1 MPEIDPKADTQEKTL
16 TEVGH
21 TPSPGTSPSGDER
34 VGRNFAHFRVEGRL
48 GSGGM
53 GEVYTATDLA
63 LDRKVAL
70 KFLGREVA
78 GSPQLRERF
87 LREAR
92 AQARLNHP
100 NVGHIYFVGEEDGQ
114 LFFAME
120 LIEGQSLQGRLDRD
134 EKVPPGEALELCR
147 QAALGLRE
155 AHRHGFTHRDI
166 KPSNLMLDRHGAVKI
181 VDFGIVKQAPA
192 EGQDVGLTQEKGG
205 TLLGT
210 PHYMAPE
217 QARGDKV
224 DFRADI
230 YSLGATLHHLI
241 AGKPPFDGD
250 TALQVVARH
259 LSDPRPRLT
268 DKRQF
273 TRPPSNALADD
284 LIERMMAKRPD
295 DRFASYD
302 DLLATME
309 RLSPTFS
316 RPAGFWVRAF
326 AFGIDFLVAILLTLP
341 IEMLWGSNID
351 DAVLVLAAIYSI
363 FTHAR
368 WGRTIGKAALDL
380 EVVPW
385 ERAGRLGFVTAA
397 KRFLWQCGLT
407 YVLFGTT
414 WVLELYGLPG
424 AEIPGLV
431 GLAIPLIF
439 GGVAVFTPSKR
450 TLWDKHSGTLVRY
463 RR

>member
-1 MPEIDPKADTQEKTL
+1 MAEIDPKADTQEKTL
-16 TEVGH
+16 TEVGQTASRGA
-21 TPSPGTSPSGDER
+21 TPAIDER

-100 NVGHIYFVGEEDGQ
+100 NVGHIYYVGEEGGQ

-134 EKVPPGEALELCR
+134 QKVPPGEALELCR

-181 VDFGIVKQAPA
+181 VDFGIVKQAPE
-192 EGQDVGLTQEKGG
+192 EGKEVGLTQEKGG

-217 QARGDKV
+217 QARGDRV

-230 YSLGATLHHLI
+230 YSLGATLHHLV
-241 AGKPPFDGD
+241 AGTPPFDGD

-268 DKRQF
+268 AKRRF
-273 TRPPSNALADD
+273 RRPPSDALADD

-309 RLSPTFS
+309 RLSPTFT
-316 RPAGFWVRAF
+316 RPAGFWVRAL
-326 AFGIDFLVAILLTLP
+326 AFGLDFLVALLLTLP
-341 IEMLWGSNID
+341 IEMLLGGNSD
-351 DAVLVLAAIYSI
+351 DFVLLVGAIYSI
-363 FTHAR
+363 VTHAR

-385 ERAGRLGFVTAA
+385 ERAGRLGFLTAA
-397 KRFLWQCGLT
+397 KRFLFQCGLT
-407 YVLFGTT
+407 YLLFGAG
-414 WVLELYGLPG
+414 WLLEFNGLPG
-424 AEIPGLV
+424 GEAAGLLGLGLPIINGLV
-431 GLAIPLIF
+431 S
-439 GGVAVFTPSKR
+439 VFSPGKR
-450 TLWDKHSGTLVRY
+450 TFWDRHSGTLVRY